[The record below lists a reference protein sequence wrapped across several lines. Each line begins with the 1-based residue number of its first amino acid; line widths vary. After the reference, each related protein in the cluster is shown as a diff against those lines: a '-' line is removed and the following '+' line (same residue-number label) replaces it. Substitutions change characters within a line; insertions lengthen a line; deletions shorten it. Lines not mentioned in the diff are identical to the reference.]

1 LNIKYKNLFSWV
13 MGVALLLIIAT
24 ACSPPDTEKV
34 SRLVMFVGVDVSGSF
49 RNSGYYDD
57 AIDFLSHYIYGHLNK
72 VGELSGVRALFV
84 GSIGGHSTN
93 EPKAFHPI
101 HDLEGKDVR
110 GIKASLQEWFPPD
123 DTITDFNAFFAEI
136 AAQTKDRNLTLAP
149 ICIMII
155 TDGVPATGVREDK
168 TTYEQID
175 LDPLEYLSRRVT
187 VRLTYLD
194 PIVAKRWR
202 DNVPSRRVRIW
213 TVPGEV
219 MEGWRAQIEPGVEL
233 DKQDKFWK
241 WVKDNVDF
249 RVRARKF

>member
-1 LNIKYKNLFSWV
+1 MLKFKNLSICLA
-13 MGVALLLIIAT
+13 GIALLLIIIT
-24 ACSPPDTEKV
+24 ACSPPSSEKV

-49 RNSGYYDD
+49 QRSGYYDD
-57 AIDFLSHYIYGHLNK
+57 ALAFLSHYIYGHLNGL
-72 VGELSGVRALFV
+72 GELSGLRALFV
-84 GSIGGHSTN
+84 GSIGGHGTN

-101 HDLEGKDVR
+101 HDLESKDVR
-110 GIKASLQEWFPPD
+110 QIEAAFREWFPPRD
-123 DTITDFNAFFAEI
+123 SITDFNAFFAEV

-155 TDGVPATGVREDK
+155 TDGVPATGVREAK

-202 DNVPSRRVRIW
+202 DDVPSRRVRIW

-219 MEGWRAQIEPGVEL
+219 MEGWKEQIQPGVEL
-233 DKQDKFWK
+233 AKQDKFWR

-249 RVRARKF
+249 RVRSRKF

>member
-1 LNIKYKNLFSWV
+1 MNLKYKNLFSWLI
-13 MGVALLLIIAT
+13 GVAFFLIIVA
-24 ACSPPDTEKV
+24 ACSPPSTEKV

-49 RNSGYYDD
+49 QKSGYYDD
-57 AIDFLSHYIYGHLNK
+57 ALTFLSNYIYGHLNGL
-72 VGELSGVRALFV
+72 GELSGLRALFV

-101 HDLEGKDVR
+101 HDLEGKGVR
-110 GIKASLQEWFPPD
+110 QIKADLQEWFPPR
-123 DTITDFNAFFAEI
+123 DTITDFNAFFAEV

-155 TDGVPATGVREDK
+155 TDGVPATGVREEK

-175 LDPLEYLSRRVT
+175 LEPLEYLSRRVT

-202 DNVPSRRVRIW
+202 DNVPARRVRIW
-213 TVPGEV
+213 TVPGEI
-219 MEGWRAQIEPGVEL
+219 MEGWKEQMQPGVEL
-233 DKQDKFWK
+233 AKQDKFWK

-249 RVRARKF
+249 RVRARRF

>member
-1 LNIKYKNLFSWV
+1 LNFKYKNLFAWLI
-13 MGVALLLIIAT
+13 GAAFFLIIVT
-24 ACSPPDTEKV
+24 ACSPPSTERV

-49 RNSGYYDD
+49 QKSGYYED
-57 AIDFLSHYIYGHLNK
+57 ALTFLSHYIYGHLNGL
-72 VGELSGVRALFV
+72 GEMAGLRALFV

-101 HDLEGKDVR
+101 HDLEGKSIR
-110 GIKASLQEWFPPD
+110 EIRASLLEWFPPR

-155 TDGVPATGVREDK
+155 TDGVPATGIREDK
-168 TTYEQID
+168 STYEHID

-202 DNVPSRRVRIW
+202 DNVPARRVRIW
-213 TVPGEV
+213 TVPGEI
-219 MEGWRAQIEPGVEL
+219 MEGWKEQMQPGVEL
-233 DKQDKFWK
+233 AKQDKFWR

-249 RVRARKF
+249 RVRRRKF

>member
-1 LNIKYKNLFSWV
+1 MLKFKSLSICLA
-13 MGVALLLIIAT
+13 GIALLLIIVT
-24 ACSPPDTEKV
+24 ACSPPSSEKV

-49 RNSGYYDD
+49 QRSGYYDD
-57 AIDFLSHYIYGHLNK
+57 ALTFLSHYIYGHLNGL
-72 VGELSGVRALFV
+72 GELSGLRVLFV
-84 GSIGGHSTN
+84 GSIGGHGTN

-101 HDLEGKDVR
+101 HDLESKDVR
-110 GIKASLQEWFPPD
+110 QIEAALREWFPPR
-123 DTITDFNAFFAEI
+123 DTITDFNAFFAEV

-149 ICIMII
+149 ICIMIV
-155 TDGVPATGVREDK
+155 TDGVPATGVREEK

-187 VRLTYLD
+187 IRLTYLD

-202 DNVPSRRVRIW
+202 DDVPSRRVRIW

-219 MEGWRAQIEPGVEL
+219 MEGWKEQIQPGVEL
-233 DKQDKFWK
+233 AKQDKFWR

-249 RVRARKF
+249 RVRSRKF

>member
-1 LNIKYKNLFSWV
+1 MLKFKNLSICLA
-13 MGVALLLIIAT
+13 GIALLLIIIT
-24 ACSPPDTEKV
+24 ACSPPSSEKV

-49 RNSGYYDD
+49 QKTGYYDD
-57 AIDFLSHYIYGHLNK
+57 ALAFLSHYIYGHLNGL
-72 VGELSGVRALFV
+72 GELSGLRALFV
-84 GSIGGHSTN
+84 GSIGGHGTN

-110 GIKASLQEWFPPD
+110 QIEAAFRDWFPPRD
-123 DTITDFNAFFAEI
+123 SITDFNAFFAEV

-155 TDGVPATGVREDK
+155 TDGVPATGVREAK

-187 VRLTYLD
+187 VRLTYVD

-202 DNVPSRRVRIW
+202 DDVPSRRVRIW

-219 MEGWRAQIEPGVEL
+219 MEGWKEQIQPGVEL
-233 DKQDKFWK
+233 AKQDKFWR

-249 RVRARKF
+249 RVRSRKF

>member
-1 LNIKYKNLFSWV
+1 LNFKHKNLFVWAIS
-13 MGVALLLIIAT
+13 AAFFLIIAT

-49 RNSGYYDD
+49 RKSGYYDD
-57 AIDFLSHYIYGHLNK
+57 ALTFLSHYIYGHLNK
-72 VGELSGVRALFV
+72 IGELSGLRALFV

-101 HDLEGKDVR
+101 HDLEGKSVR
-110 GIKASLQEWFPPD
+110 EIKAALKEWFPPR

-168 TTYEQID
+168 TTYEHID

-202 DNVPSRRVRIW
+202 DNVPARRVRIW

-219 MEGWRAQIEPGVEL
+219 MEGWKEQMQPGVTVA
-233 DKQDKFWK
+233 KQDKFWR

>member
-1 LNIKYKNLFSWV
+1 MLKFKNLSIWLA
-13 MGVALLLIIAT
+13 GAALLLIIVT
-24 ACSPPDTEKV
+24 ACSPPSTEKV

-49 RNSGYYDD
+49 QKSGYYDD
-57 AIDFLSHYIYGHLNK
+57 AVTFLSHYIYGHLNRL
-72 VGELSGVRALFV
+72 GELSGLKALFV
-84 GSIGGHSTN
+84 GSIGGQGTN
-93 EPKAFHPI
+93 EAKAFHPI
-101 HDLEGKDVR
+101 HDLQDKDVR
-110 GIKASLQEWFPPD
+110 QIRASLQEWFPPTD
-123 DTITDFNAFFAEI
+123 AITDFNAFFAEV
-136 AAQTKDRNLTLAP
+136 ADQTKDRNLTLAP

-155 TDGVPATGVREDK
+155 TDGIPATGIREAK

-187 VRLTYLD
+187 IRLTYLD

-202 DNVPSRRVRIW
+202 DNVPKRRVRVW

-219 MEGWRAQIEPGVEL
+219 MEGWKDQMQPGVEL
-233 DKQDKFWK
+233 AKQDKFWK

>member
-1 LNIKYKNLFSWV
+1 MLKFKNLSICLV
-13 MGVALLLIIAT
+13 GVALILIIVT
-24 ACSPPDTEKV
+24 ACTPPSSEAV

-49 RNSGYYDD
+49 QKSGYFDD
-57 AIDFLSHYIYGHLNK
+57 ALTFLSHYIYGHLNK
-72 VGELSGVRALFV
+72 VGEMSGLRALFV

-101 HDLEGKDVR
+101 HDLQDKDVSQ
-110 GIKASLQEWFPPD
+110 IKASLKNWFPPTD
-123 DTITDFNAFFAEI
+123 AITDFNAFFAEV

-155 TDGVPATGVREDK
+155 TDGVPATGVREAE

-202 DNVPSRRVRIW
+202 DNVPKRRVRVW

-219 MEGWRAQIEPGVEL
+219 MEGWKQQIVPGVEL
-233 DKQDKFWK
+233 AKQEKFWK

>member
-1 LNIKYKNLFSWV
+1 
-13 MGVALLLIIAT
+13 
-24 ACSPPDTEKV
+24 
-34 SRLVMFVGVDVSGSF
+34 MFVGVDVSGSF
-49 RNSGYYDD
+49 RKSGYYDD
-57 AIDFLSHYIYGHLNK
+57 ALTFLSHYIYGHLNK
-72 VGELSGVRALFV
+72 IGELSGVRALFV

-101 HDLEGKDVR
+101 HDLEGKSVR
-110 GIKASLQEWFPPD
+110 EIKAALKEWFPPR

-168 TTYEQID
+168 TTYEHIN

-202 DNVPSRRVRIW
+202 DNVPARRVRIW

-219 MEGWRAQIEPGVEL
+219 MEGWREQMQPGVEL
-233 DKQDKFWK
+233 AKQDKFWR

>member
-1 LNIKYKNLFSWV
+1 MLKFKNLSTCLAA
-13 MGVALLLIIAT
+13 VALLLLIVT
-24 ACSPPDTEKV
+24 ACSPPNTEKV

-49 RNSGYYDD
+49 QKSGYYDD
-57 AIDFLSHYIYGHLNK
+57 ALTFLSHYIYGHLNK
-72 VGELSGVRALFV
+72 VGEMSGLRALFV

-101 HDLEGKDVR
+101 HDLQDKDVR
-110 GIKASLQEWFPPD
+110 GIRASLQEWFPPTD
-123 DTITDFNAFFAEI
+123 AITDFNAFFAEV

-155 TDGVPATGVREDK
+155 TDGVPATGVREAK

-202 DNVPSRRVRIW
+202 DSVPKRRVRVW

-219 MEGWRAQIEPGVEL
+219 MEGWRAQIVPGIEL
-233 DKQDKFWK
+233 AEQEKFWK

>member
-1 LNIKYKNLFSWV
+1 MNFKHKNLFLWAI
-13 MGVALLLIIAT
+13 GAAFFLIIAT
-24 ACSPPDTEKV
+24 ACSPPSTERI

-49 RNSGYYDD
+49 QKSGYYDD
-57 AIDFLSHYIYGHLNK
+57 ALTFLSHYIYGHLNK
-72 VGELSGVRALFV
+72 IGELSGLRALFV

-101 HDLEGKDVR
+101 HDLEGKSVR
-110 GIKASLQEWFPPD
+110 EIKACLKDWFPPR

-202 DNVPSRRVRIW
+202 DNVPARRVRIW

-219 MEGWRAQIEPGVEL
+219 MEGWREQIKPGVAL

-249 RVRARKF
+249 RVRARRF

>member
-1 LNIKYKNLFSWV
+1 MNFKHKNLFLWLV
-13 MGVALLLIIAT
+13 GVTLLLIIVT
-24 ACSPPDTEKV
+24 ACSPPSTEKV
-34 SRLVMFVGVDVSGSF
+34 SRLVMFVGGDVSGSF
-49 RNSGYYDD
+49 RKSGYYDD
-57 AIDFLSHYIYGHLNK
+57 SLNFLSHYIYGHLNGL
-72 VGELSGVRALFV
+72 GELAGLRALFV

-101 HDLEGKDVR
+101 HDLESKGV
-110 GIKASLQEWFPPD
+110 GEIKAALQEWFPPM
-123 DTITDFNAFFAEI
+123 DTITDFNAFFAEV

-155 TDGVPATGVREDK
+155 TDGVPATGVREAK

-202 DNVPSRRVRIW
+202 DNVPARRVRIW

-219 MEGWRAQIEPGVEL
+219 MEGWKEQMQPGVEL
-233 DKQDKFWK
+233 AKQEKFWK

-249 RVRARKF
+249 RVRASRF

>member
-1 LNIKYKNLFSWV
+1 MLKFKNLATCLV
-13 MGVALLLIIAT
+13 GIALLLIIVT
-24 ACSPPDTEKV
+24 ACSPPSSEKV

-49 RNSGYYDD
+49 QRTGYYDD
-57 AIDFLSHYIYGHLNK
+57 ALTFLSYYIYGHLNGL
-72 VGELSGVRALFV
+72 GELSGLRALFV
-84 GSIGGHSTN
+84 GSIGGHGTN

-101 HDLEGKDVR
+101 HDLEGKDVKQ
-110 GIKASLQEWFPPD
+110 IKAAFKDWFPPRD
-123 DTITDFNAFFAEI
+123 SITDFNAFFAEV

-155 TDGVPATGVREDK
+155 TDGVPAMGVREAR

-202 DNVPSRRVRIW
+202 DDVPTRRVRIW

-219 MEGWRAQIEPGVEL
+219 MEGWRGQIQPGVEL
-233 DKQDKFWK
+233 AKQDRFWR

-249 RVRARKF
+249 RVRSRKF

>member
-1 LNIKYKNLFSWV
+1 MLKFKSLSICLA
-13 MGVALLLIIAT
+13 GIALLLIIVT
-24 ACSPPDTEKV
+24 ACSPPSSEKV

-49 RNSGYYDD
+49 QKTGYYDD
-57 AIDFLSHYIYGHLNK
+57 ALAFLSHYIYGHLNGL
-72 VGELSGVRALFV
+72 GELSGLRALFV
-84 GSIGGHSTN
+84 GSIGGHGTN

-110 GIKASLQEWFPPD
+110 QIEAAFRDWFPPRD
-123 DTITDFNAFFAEI
+123 SITDFNAFFADV

-155 TDGVPATGVREDK
+155 TDGVPATGVREAK

-187 VRLTYLD
+187 VRLTYVD

-202 DNVPSRRVRIW
+202 DDVPSRRVRIW

-219 MEGWRAQIEPGVEL
+219 MEGWKEQMQPGVEL
-233 DKQDKFWK
+233 AKQDKFWR

-249 RVRARKF
+249 RVRSRKF

>member
-1 LNIKYKNLFSWV
+1 LNLKFKSLFLWLIPV
-13 MGVALLLIIAT
+13 TFLLVIIT
-24 ACSPPDTEKV
+24 ACSPPSTERV

-49 RNSGYYDD
+49 QKSGYYDD
-57 AIDFLSHYIYGHLNK
+57 ALTFISNYIYGHLHGL
-72 VGELSGVRALFV
+72 GELAGLRALFV
-84 GSIGGHSTN
+84 GSIGGHNTN

-101 HDLEGKDVR
+101 HDLEDKDVR
-110 GIKASLQEWFPPD
+110 QIRASLQEWFPPR
-123 DTITDFNAFFAEI
+123 DTITDFNAFFAEV
-136 AAQTKDRNLTLAP
+136 AAQIKERNLTLAP

-168 TTYEQID
+168 TTYEHIN
-175 LDPLEYLSRRVT
+175 LEPLEYLSRRVT

-219 MEGWRAQIEPGVEL
+219 MEGWKEQMEPGVEL
-233 DKQDKFWK
+233 AQQDKFWT

-249 RVRARKF
+249 RVRARRF

>member
-1 LNIKYKNLFSWV
+1 LNFKHKNLFVWAIS
-13 MGVALLLIIAT
+13 AAFFLIIAT

-49 RNSGYYDD
+49 RKSGYYDD
-57 AIDFLSHYIYGHLNK
+57 ALTFLSHYIYGHLNK
-72 VGELSGVRALFV
+72 IGELSGLRALFV

-101 HDLEGKDVR
+101 HDLEGKSVR
-110 GIKASLQEWFPPD
+110 EIKAALKEWFPPR

-168 TTYEQID
+168 TTYEHID

-202 DNVPSRRVRIW
+202 DNVPARRVRIW

-219 MEGWRAQIEPGVEL
+219 MEGWREQMQPGVEL
-233 DKQDKFWK
+233 AKQDKFWR

>member
-1 LNIKYKNLFSWV
+1 MNFKYKNLFVWLI
-13 MGVALLLIIAT
+13 GAAFFLIIVT
-24 ACSPPDTEKV
+24 ACSPPSTERV

-49 RNSGYYDD
+49 QRSGYYED
-57 AIDFLSHYIYGHLNK
+57 ALTFLSHYIYGHLNGL
-72 VGELSGVRALFV
+72 GEMAGLRALFV

-101 HDLEGKDVR
+101 HDLEGKSVR
-110 GIKASLQEWFPPD
+110 EIRASLLEWFPPR

-155 TDGVPATGVREDK
+155 TDGVPATGIREDK
-168 TTYEQID
+168 STYEHIN

-202 DNVPSRRVRIW
+202 DNVPARRVRIW

-219 MEGWRAQIEPGVEL
+219 MEGWKEQMQPGVEL
-233 DKQDKFWK
+233 SKQDKFWR

-249 RVRARKF
+249 RVRRRNL

>member
-1 LNIKYKNLFSWV
+1 MLKFKNLSTLLA
-13 MGVALLLIIAT
+13 GVALLLIIVT
-24 ACSPPDTEKV
+24 ACSPPGSEKV

-49 RNSGYYDD
+49 QKSGYYDD
-57 AIDFLSHYIYGHLNK
+57 ALTFLSYYLYGHLNGL
-72 VGELSGVRALFV
+72 GELSGLRALFV
-84 GSIGGHSTN
+84 GSIGGHGTN

-101 HDLEGKDVR
+101 HDLESKDVR
-110 GIKASLQEWFPPD
+110 QIKAALQDWFPPM
-123 DTITDFNAFFAEI
+123 DTITDFNAFFAEV

-149 ICIMII
+149 ICIIII
-155 TDGVPATGVREDK
+155 TDGVPDTGVREAK

-202 DNVPSRRVRIW
+202 DDVPSRRVRIW

-219 MEGWRAQIEPGVEL
+219 MLGWKEQMQPGAEL
-233 DKQDKFWK
+233 AKQDKFWR

-249 RVRARKF
+249 RVRSRKF

>member
-1 LNIKYKNLFSWV
+1 MLKFKNLATCLV
-13 MGVALLLIIAT
+13 GIALLLIIVT
-24 ACSPPDTEKV
+24 ACSPPSSEKV

-49 RNSGYYDD
+49 QRTGYYDD
-57 AIDFLSHYIYGHLNK
+57 ALTFLSYYIYGHLNGL
-72 VGELSGVRALFV
+72 GELSGLRALFV
-84 GSIGGHSTN
+84 GSIGGHGTN

-101 HDLEGKDVR
+101 HDLEGKDVKQ
-110 GIKASLQEWFPPD
+110 IKAAFKDWFPLRD
-123 DTITDFNAFFAEI
+123 SITDFNAFFAEV

-155 TDGVPATGVREDK
+155 TDGVPAMGVREAK

-202 DNVPSRRVRIW
+202 DDVPTRRVRIW

-219 MEGWRAQIEPGVEL
+219 MEGWRGQIQPGVEL
-233 DKQDKFWK
+233 AKQDRFWR

-249 RVRARKF
+249 RVRSRKF

>member
-1 LNIKYKNLFSWV
+1 MLKFKNLSICLA
-13 MGVALLLIIAT
+13 GVALLLIIVM
-24 ACSPPDTEKV
+24 ACSPPSSEKV

-49 RNSGYYDD
+49 QRTGYYDD
-57 AIDFLSHYIYGHLNK
+57 ALTFLSHYIYGHLHGL
-72 VGELSGVRALFV
+72 GELSGLRALFV
-84 GSIGGHSTN
+84 GSIGGHGTN

-101 HDLEGKDVR
+101 HDLESKDVR
-110 GIKASLQEWFPPD
+110 QIEAAFRDWFPPRD
-123 DTITDFNAFFAEI
+123 SITDFNAFFAEV

-155 TDGVPATGVREDK
+155 TDGVPATGVREAK
-168 TTYEQID
+168 TTYKQID

-202 DNVPSRRVRIW
+202 DDVPSRRVRIW

-219 MEGWRAQIEPGVEL
+219 MEGWREQIQPGVEL
-233 DKQDKFWK
+233 AKQDKFWR

-249 RVRARKF
+249 RVRSRKF

>member
-1 LNIKYKNLFSWV
+1 MLKFKNLSVWLA
-13 MGVALLLIIAT
+13 GVALLLIIVT
-24 ACSPPDTEKV
+24 ACSPPSSEKV
-34 SRLVMFVGVDVSGSF
+34 ARLVMFVGVDVSGSF
-49 RNSGYYDD
+49 QRTGYYNDSLT
-57 AIDFLSHYIYGHLNK
+57 FLSNYIYGHLHGM
-72 VGELSGVRALFV
+72 GELSGLRALFV

-101 HDLEGKDVR
+101 HDLQDKDTR
-110 GIKASLQEWFPPD
+110 EIKAALQEWFPPND
-123 DTITDFNAFFAEI
+123 AITDFNAFFAEV

-149 ICIMII
+149 ICIMIV
-155 TDGVPATGVREDK
+155 TDGVPATGVREAK

-202 DNVPSRRVRIW
+202 DNVPKRRVRVW

-219 MEGWRAQIEPGVEL
+219 MEGWKDQMQPGVEL
-233 DKQDKFWK
+233 ANQDKFWK